1 MSMVEADYKYKKNS
15 VLLGCGGRKFL
26 PFFIM
31 MKYNISKKFEFKAE
45 LTMTIEEVFSDLYD
59 KYGEDFNWCMLPL
72 TQADGMFVTEL
83 KNEIGEDHFL
93 YDKRIWAVAKCES
106 NDDVLYVTNNGRNA
120 DIYYVFHLTYSKH
133 NSDGFPR
140 YEELKDVYAVKAF
153 IEQSII

>member
-1 MSMVEADYKYKKNS
+1 
-15 VLLGCGGRKFL
+15 
-26 PFFIM
+26 
-31 MKYNISKKFEFKAE
+31 
-45 LTMTIEEVFSDLYD
+45 MTIEEVFSHLYD
-59 KYGEDFNWCMLPL
+59 KYGEDFNWYMLPL

-106 NDDVLYVTNNGRNA
+106 NDDVLYVTDNGRNA